1 MNDLW
6 SFLILTLRQ
15 PAVAARSILLRQLP
29 DEAIWTGLFL
39 AVVLNALFFGV
50 LGLLIPNSSELAMFD
65 MSPDSPGIS
74 MMVSTVRSVLFALM
88 LTLGGRWLGGTGR
101 FMPILSLLVWDQL
114 VQLAAM
120 SLGIAVLLISPKLG
134 SIVFLLIG
142 LVLLFVLLNFVNEAH
157 GFASLWRSFAVVLM
171 ASIVMFFAM
180 ILLVG
185 LLGPANLGLLEN
197 V

>member
-1 MNDLW
+1 MRFLW
-6 SFLILTLRQ
+6 SFMILTLRR
-15 PAVAARSILLRQLP
+15 PGVAARSILLRQFP
-29 DEAIWTGLFL
+29 NEAIWTGLFL
-39 AVVLNALFFGV
+39 AVILNALFFGI
-50 LGLLIPNSSELAMFD
+50 LGLIIPNSSELAMFD
-65 MSPDSPGIS
+65 MSSDSPGIS
-74 MMVSTVRSVLFALM
+74 MMVSAVRSVLFAAM

-114 VQLAAM
+114 VQLALM
-120 SLGIAVLLISPKLG
+120 SLGIVVLLISTQLG
-134 SIVFLLIG
+134 SMVFLMIG
-142 LVLLFVLLNFVNEAH
+142 LVLLFVLLNFINEAH

-180 ILLVG
+180 IFIVG

>member
-1 MNDLW
+1 MRFLW
-6 SFLILTLRQ
+6 SFMILSLRQ
-15 PAVAARSILLRQLP
+15 PGVAARSILLRQWP
-29 DEAIWTGLFL
+29 NEAIWTGLFL
-39 AVVLNALFFGV
+39 AVILNALFFGV
-50 LGLLIPNSSELAMFD
+50 LGVILPNSSELAMFD
-65 MSPDSPGIS
+65 MSPESPGLS
-74 MMVSTVRSVLFALM
+74 MMVSALRSVLFAAM

-114 VQLAAM
+114 LQLALM
-120 SLGIAVLLISPKLG
+120 SIGIVILLISPQLG
-134 SIVFLLIG
+134 SMVFLLIG

-171 ASIVMFFAM
+171 ASIVMFFSM
-180 ILLVG
+180 IFIVG